1 MRHVNSALRNF
12 QLQNR
17 VLSIIITLYI
27 SSSDLILSFI
37 FHVITEILYPFI
49 NLFAYTPR
57 PATETIQQFL
67 LCVLWRRGHSSW
79 LLDLGLLQEQISP
92 QWECLWH
99 RAPNLSRE
107 MLLSPHFPM
116 WMGPRR
122 KAGGLFIFYRSLSCM
137 LGDTSC
143 LLASSTLASGVS
155 KTRAGETC
163 YDPWTVCGP
172 VESYLYPG
180 SLLRPQV

>member
-92 QWECLWH
+92 QWECL
-99 RAPNLSRE
+99 
-107 MLLSPHFPM
+107 
-116 WMGPRR
+116 
-122 KAGGLFIFYRSLSCM
+122 
-137 LGDTSC
+137 
-143 LLASSTLASGVS
+143 
-155 KTRAGETC
+155 
-163 YDPWTVCGP
+163 
-172 VESYLYPG
+172 
-180 SLLRPQV
+180 